1 MKIHVQKTKG
11 KEEFIIDV
19 PASID
24 FMHLAKGEYFS
35 LYIQNNLGQFIEEK
49 CTFLADGRSILIGNK
64 IVRVNN
70 NFIEK
75 KGEHYRFGI
84 KSNNYIQ
91 QKNYLANVIKPV
103 QSRTNLT
110 NILGGELK
118 SPMTGKIVSVL
129 VSEQSV
135 VKEGDA
141 LVIIEAMKMENRIVA
156 ECDGTISKIKISKG
170 NSVSVGD
177 FLLYLSPTNQG

>member
-1 MKIHVQKTKG
+1 MKIHVQKAKG
-11 KEEFIIDV
+11 KEEFIINV

-24 FMHLAKGEYFS
+24 FMHLSKGEFFS
-35 LYIQNNLGQFIEEK
+35 LYIQNSLGEIIEEK
-49 CTFLADGRSILIGNK
+49 CTFLADGRSLLIGNK
-64 IVRVNN
+64 VIRVNN
-70 NFIEK
+70 TFIEK

-84 KSNNYIQ
+84 KSHNYIQ
-91 QKNYLANVIKPV
+91 QKNYLANVVKPV
-103 QSRTNLT
+103 QSRTNLA
-110 NILGGELK
+110 NLLGGEIK

-156 ECDGTISKIKISKG
+156 ECDGIISKIKISKG
-170 NSVSVGD
+170 NSVAVGD